1 MKSDV
6 LVVGAGPA
14 GLATA
19 IAAAAKGLRVTIA
32 DARRPPINKPCGEG
46 LLPEAVEALR
56 SIGIEL
62 NSSLGFPLE
71 GFRFSD
77 NSHSVSAP
85 IKRGRAFGL
94 RRTVLHNLLVARAAE
109 VGVQFRWG
117 ACVSDF
123 ASAGARINGEL
134 VNYGW
139 LVGADGLNSSVRRWA
154 KFNWPRI
161 GCRQRF
167 GFRRHFAIA
176 PWSKSVEVYW
186 GGRFQ
191 MVVTP
196 THTEDVCISFFS
208 REPKLRIA
216 DGLAEFPEV
225 ARRLEN
231 AHGKTS
237 EQGTLVGLTSSWR
250 VASKHIALVG
260 DASCSVDGIAGHG
273 LSLGLQQAC
282 ALAEALSLGDLRS
295 YRSAHRKIVRMPLR
309 MTRLLL
315 LMDASAWVRHKALRM
330 FESRPELF
338 AEIISVHTSR
348 PQDRTFDTGEVLNL
362 SWRVLRA

>member
-1 MKSDV
+1 MKTDV
-6 LVVGAGPA
+6 LIVGGGPA

-19 IAAAAKGLRVTIA
+19 IAAAIKGLRVTVA

-56 SIGIEL
+56 SIGVEL
-62 NSSLGFPLE
+62 NSSLGFPLK
-71 GFRFSD
+71 GFCFSD
-77 NSHSVSAP
+77 DSHSVNAP
-85 IKRGRAFGL
+85 IERGRAFGL

-117 ACVSDF
+117 ARVSDF
-123 ASAGARINGEL
+123 APAAATVNGEI
-134 VNYGW
+134 VHFQW

-161 GCRQRF
+161 SCRTRF

-186 GGRFQ
+186 GEKFQ

-196 THTEDVCISFFS
+196 THAQDVCVSFFS
-208 REPKLRIA
+208 RDPKLRID

-225 ARRLEN
+225 AHRLEN
-231 AHGKTS
+231 AYRTTP

-250 VASKHIALVG
+250 VASKRVALVG

-273 LSLGLQQAC
+273 LSLGLQQAI
-282 ALAEALSLGDLRS
+282 ALADALFLGDLRF
-295 YRSAHRKIVRMPLR
+295 YRSAHTKIVSMPLR

-315 LMDASAWVRHKALRM
+315 LMDASAWVRRKTLRL
-330 FESRPELF
+330 FESQPELF
-338 AEIISVHTSR
+338 AKIISVHTSK
-348 PQDRTFDTGEVLNL
+348 PQDHAFDVREVFNL

>member
-19 IAAAAKGLRVTIA
+19 IGAALKGLRVTVA

-46 LLPEAVEALR
+46 LLPEAVQALH

-77 NSHSVSAP
+77 DSHSVSAP
-85 IKRGRAFGL
+85 IRRERAFGL
-94 RRTVLHNLLVARAAE
+94 RRTVLHNLLVARA
-109 VGVQFRWG
+109 VGVGVNFLWG
-117 ACVSDF
+117 TRISDL
-123 ASAGARINGEL
+123 ASTGARINGEL
-134 VNYGW
+134 VGYRW
-139 LVGADGLNSSVRRWA
+139 LVGADGLNSVVRRWA
-154 KFNWPRI
+154 KFNWPRTN
-161 GCRQRF
+161 CRTRF
-167 GFRRHFAIA
+167 GFRRHFAIT
-176 PWSKSVEVYW
+176 PWSKFVEVYW
-186 GGRFQ
+186 GSKFQ

-196 THTEDVCISFFS
+196 THAEDVCVSFFS
-208 REPKLRIA
+208 RDPKLRIN
-216 DGLAEFPEV
+216 DGLLEFREV

-231 AHGKTS
+231 AHGTTP
-237 EQGTLVGLTSSWR
+237 EQGSLVGLTSSWR
-250 VASKHIALVG
+250 VASERVALVG

-273 LSLGLQQAC
+273 LSLGLQQAR
-282 ALAEALSLGDLRS
+282 ALADALSRGDVRS
-295 YRSAHRKIVRMPLR
+295 YRSAHRKIVSMPLR

-315 LMDASAWVRHKALRM
+315 LMDASGWVRRKALRLL
-330 FESRPELF
+330 ESQPDLF
-338 AEIISVHTSR
+338 ARIISVHTSK
-348 PQDRTFDTGEVLNL
+348 PQDGTFDAKEMFDL

>member
-117 ACVSDF
+117 ARVSDF

-134 VNYGW
+134 VHYRW

-161 GCRQRF
+161 SCRTRF

-176 PWSKSVEVYW
+176 PWSSSVEVYW

-196 THTEDVCISFFS
+196 THAEDVCVSFFS
-208 REPKLRIA
+208 RDSKLRIE

-231 AHGKTS
+231 AHGTTP
-237 EQGTLVGLTSSWR
+237 EQGSSR
-250 VASKHIALVG
+250 RANEFVASG
-260 DASCSVDGIAGHG
+260 F
-273 LSLGLQQAC
+273 
-282 ALAEALSLGDLRS
+282 ET
-295 YRSAHRKIVRMPLR
+295 HRAR
-309 MTRLLL
+309 
-315 LMDASAWVRHKALRM
+315 W
-330 FESRPELF
+330 
-338 AEIISVHTSR
+338 
-348 PQDRTFDTGEVLNL
+348 
-362 SWRVLRA
+362 